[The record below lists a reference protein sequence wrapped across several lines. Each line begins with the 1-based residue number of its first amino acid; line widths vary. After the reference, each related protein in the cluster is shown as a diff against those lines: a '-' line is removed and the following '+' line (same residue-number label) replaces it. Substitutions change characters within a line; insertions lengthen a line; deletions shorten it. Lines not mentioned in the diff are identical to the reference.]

1 MPEYEVILE
10 QRVPGI
16 VAKLKEA
23 IKDKYEDVETG
34 ADEVLVLV
42 TKKRLTASEEDAVE
56 TILGRKITLRKAAE
70 EGEVI

>member
-10 QRVPGI
+10 QRIPGI

-23 IKDKYEDVETG
+23 IKDKYENVETG

-42 TKKRLTASEEDAVE
+42 TKKRLTASEKDAVE
-56 TILGRKITLRKAAE
+56 AILGRKIALRKAAE
-70 EGEVI
+70 EGEEI